1 MIRITDVAPY
11 EKLRIWQ
18 AGQELVLEIYRLTKT
33 FPRHELWGLTSQ
45 MRRAAVSIPANI
57 AEGASRGSLKELRQS
72 LLIARGSL
80 AELETYLRLIRELGY
95 AEAVGLSG
103 LWAQCVGLEKG
114 LNAFLASIKR
124 NTA

>member
-18 AGQELVLEIYRLTKT
+18 AGQELVLEVYRLTKT

-80 AELETYLRLIRELGY
+80 TELETYLRLIPMP
-95 AEAVGLSG
+95 V
-103 LWAQCVGLEKG
+103 
-114 LNAFLASIKR
+114 
-124 NTA
+124 T